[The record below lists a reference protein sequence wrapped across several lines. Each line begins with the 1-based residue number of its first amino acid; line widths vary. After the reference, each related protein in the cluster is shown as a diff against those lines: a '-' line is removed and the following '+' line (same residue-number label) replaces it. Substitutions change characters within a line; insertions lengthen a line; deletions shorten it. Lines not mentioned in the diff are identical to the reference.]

1 MQSSF
6 GYTWLM
12 TSQTGLLR
20 GTTIELERTVPEMDG
35 KRVHVLLEPVDE
47 QQLSAR
53 QQRELWQA
61 WAETGPEGPIEDGI
75 DTETP

>member
-1 MQSSF
+1 
-6 GYTWLM
+6 M

-20 GTTIELERTVPEMDG
+20 GTTIDLEHPVPEMDG
-35 KRVHVLLEPVDE
+35 KRVHVFLEPME
-47 QQLSAR
+47 ERQLSAR

-61 WAETGPEGPIEDGI
+61 WIEKGPDGPFEDGI

>member
-1 MQSSF
+1 
-6 GYTWLM
+6 M

-20 GTTIELERTVPEMDG
+20 GTTIDLEGPVPEMDG

-53 QQRELWQA
+53 QQRELWQT
-61 WAETGPEGPIEDGI
+61 WIEQGPDGPIEDGI
-75 DTETP
+75 DTDTP